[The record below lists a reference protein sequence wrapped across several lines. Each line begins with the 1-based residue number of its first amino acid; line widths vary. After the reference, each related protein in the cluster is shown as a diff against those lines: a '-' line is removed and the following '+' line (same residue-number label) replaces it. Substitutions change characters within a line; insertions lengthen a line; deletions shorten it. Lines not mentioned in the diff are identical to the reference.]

1 MHVVHMNPAA
11 RCVVLLVAMVSLP
24 PTALCEDDDGEVSIT
39 SLLYQLTPVPTQV
52 RFTRQV
58 IPAQL
63 PVNDRQI
70 DDIVEE
76 LIDASNGGA
85 DLRPLGLH
93 GMMLGQH

>member
-1 MHVVHMNPAA
+1 M
-11 RCVVLLVAMVSLP
+11 RL
-24 PTALCEDDDGEVSIT
+24 
-39 SLLYQLTPVPTQV
+39 
-52 RFTRQV
+52 TRQV

-85 DLRPLGLH
+85 DHRPLAPLELH
-93 GMMLGQH
+93 GRLLGESRA